1 MNEILLS
8 RPQPRWGLSHGSMPL
23 QPIWQSGACW
33 QGRMMLHTRDSVD
46 KVYACG
52 AVGMRTRPLHAAT
65 SLAAVAELACM
76 HSAGGLGGKEGGI
89 NL

>member
-1 MNEILLS
+1 M
-8 RPQPRWGLSHGSMPL
+8 
-23 QPIWQSGACW
+23 
-33 QGRMMLHTRDSVD
+33 HTRDSVD